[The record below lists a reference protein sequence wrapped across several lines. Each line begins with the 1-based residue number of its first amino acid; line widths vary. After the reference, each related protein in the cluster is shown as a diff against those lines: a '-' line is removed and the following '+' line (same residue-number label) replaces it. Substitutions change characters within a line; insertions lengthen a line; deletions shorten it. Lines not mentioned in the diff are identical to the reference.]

1 MLAFARR
8 AKVAI
13 AVILLSA
20 ACSQPPPKPTP
31 PPAPTG
37 PVRVGVVGLIA
48 EVKERGINQGNVREY
63 FGKLFS
69 TDSDHNVLK
78 IQYEVTVLYDDG
90 TSGTVTVDERPDF
103 QPGQKV
109 RVQGTKIEPVRR

>member
-1 MLAFARR
+1 MLGFARR
-8 AKVAI
+8 ATLAI
-13 AVILLSA
+13 AVVLLAA
-20 ACSQPPPKPTP
+20 ACTQTPAKPA

-37 PVRVGVVGLIA
+37 PVRIGVVGLIS
-48 EVKERGINQGNVREY
+48 EVKERGINQDNVRGY

-69 TDSDHNVLK
+69 TDSDHNILK
-78 IQYEVTVLYDDG
+78 VQYEVTVLYDDG
-90 TSGTVTVDERPDF
+90 TSGTVIVDERPEF

>member
-13 AVILLSA
+13 AVILLSV
-20 ACSQPPPKPTP
+20 ACSQSPPKPAS

-37 PVRVGVVGLIA
+37 SPRTGVVGHIA
-48 EVKERGINQGNVREY
+48 EVKERGISQDNWRAY
-63 FGKLFS
+63 FNKLFS
-69 TDSDHNVLK
+69 TDSDHNILK
-78 IQYEVTVLYDDG
+78 VQYEVTVLYDDG
-90 TSGTVTVDERPDF
+90 TSGTVTVDEKPEL